1 MAKAKKLKSGSW
13 NVRVMIDGKSYSFTD
28 KNKKTA
34 LRMAAAFA
42 EECKERI
49 DNPPFIEAISGY
61 IDARSEIL
69 SPATIRGYRS
79 IEKML
84 IEKHPALCQKRIV
97 SITDADIQKVIN
109 GLSKKTAKNYLGLIQ
124 VALQRKFNVVIPRG
138 RQKEISV
145 PSDLEVLGL
154 LEVFKDT
161 EVEIPVM
168 LGAFGGLRRG
178 EICALT
184 MDDFDGDYVTIN
196 KDKVMDEFGGYVV
209 KDPKTETSNRTVLL
223 PHFVSEAV
231 RSKGRVTELTPH
243 QLSNYFQ
250 KKQMSLGVDPPYC
263 FHSLRHYSAS
273 YLHAQGI
280 PDAYIMAR
288 GGWAS
293 PHVMQRVYRHAMSD
307 KAREMEQR
315 AVSAF
320 QIPLQNASPNVAN

>member
-13 NVRVMIDGKSYSFTD
+13 NVRVMVDGKTYSFTD
-28 KNKKTA
+28 KSKKTA
-34 LRMAAAFA
+34 IRMAAAFA
-42 EECKERI
+42 EECKEKI
-49 DNPPFIEAISGY
+49 DNPPFIDAIERY
-61 IDARSEIL
+61 INSRSEAL

-79 IEKML
+79 IERTL
-84 IEKHPALCQKRIV
+84 RAEHPALCQKRV
-97 SITDADIQKVIN
+97 VAITDSDIQKIIN
-109 GLSKKTAKNYLGLIQ
+109 GMSKKTAKNYVGLIQ
-124 VALQRKFNVVIPRG
+124 PALGKKFNVVLPRG
-138 RQKEISV
+138 RQKAIDV
-145 PSDLEVLGL
+145 PTDLEVQGL
-154 LEVFKDT
+154 LHIFKDT
-161 EVEIPVM
+161 EAEIPVM

-223 PHFVSEAV
+223 PHSVVEAV
-231 RSKGRVTELTPH
+231 QSKGYITELTPH
-243 QLSNYFQ
+243 QLSNFFQ
-250 KKQMSLGVDPPYC
+250 KKQMSLGIDRPYC

-273 YLHAQGI
+273 YLHANGI

-293 PHVMQRVYRHAMSD
+293 PHVMQRVYRHALSD
-307 KAREMEQR
+307 KAVEMEQK

-320 QIPLQNASPNVAN
+320 QIPFQIAPSNMA